1 MKPPMNTQEKVEYWL
16 SLANS
21 DLGTAKFLHSGRK
34 YLYVCFMC
42 QQVVE
47 KALKA
52 AIAKTGAF
60 PPKTHDLLRL
70 ARLAA
75 LVKLTQDQ
83 EEFLNKLTPYNI
95 EARYPSY
102 KEEAWRSLNK
112 RICKEYIIQ
121 TEEMLKWIRE
131 KLSH

>member
-1 MKPPMNTQEKVEYWL
+1 MDSQEKVEYWL
-16 SLANS
+16 NLANY
-21 DLGTAKFLHSGRK
+21 DLGTAKFLQRGRK

-52 AIAKTGAF
+52 AITKINIF
-60 PPKTHDLLRL
+60 PPKTHDLIRL
-70 ARLAA
+70 AELAN
-75 LVKLTQDQ
+75 LVDYMEQDQ
-83 EEFLNKLTPYNI
+83 REFLVKLTPYNI

-102 KEEAWRSLNK
+102 KEEVGRSLNK

-121 TEEMLKWIRE
+121 TEEMFKWIQK
-131 KLSH
+131 KLRQ